1 MIHVRVRPEDIS
13 EGWLEKAQRLTAEL
27 EVLKD
32 DGPEVPEERRK
43 SASDKRKALI
53 EKNSGV
59 WKELKG
65 VLMRWSHG
73 KCWYSELKDP
83 GSDFH
88 VDHFRP
94 KGRVRNQGDED
105 IEGYWFL
112 AFDWRNYRL
121 SVAWC
126 NSAHSA
132 DGGPAQGKQDQ
143 FPIRR
148 TDKRARCCA
157 DDLGAE
163 ECVLLDPTNE
173 WDVTLLDFDEEGL
186 PVPTTEGW
194 ARERVLETRR
204 ILHLDAPRMVE
215 ARQRIWRRCRE
226 VLQSAHRLVNQP
238 REELGGLDQRQQ
250 RERMQELRDMISPG
264 AELSAVARACI
275 AKSGYAWAYRLL
287 SAA

>member
-27 EVLKD
+27 EAFKD

-73 KCWYSELKDP
+73 KCWYSELKDH

-94 KGRVRNQGDED
+94 KGRVRDQGEED
-105 IEGYWFL
+105 TEGYWFL
-112 AFDWRNYRL
+112 AFDWKNYRL

-143 FPIRR
+143 FPVGPKG
-148 TDKRARCCA
+148 KRATCKE
-157 DDLGAE
+157 DDLDRE
-163 ECVLLDPTNE
+163 NCVLLDPTNAN
-173 WDVTLLDFDEEGL
+173 DVVLVDFDETGL
-186 PVPTTEGW
+186 PVATAGGWTTTRV
-194 ARERVLETRR
+194 RETTR
-204 ILHLDAPRMVE
+204 ILHLDAPRMLE
-215 ARQRIWRRCRE
+215 ARQAVWRTC
-226 VLQSAHRLVNQP
+226 
-238 REELGGLDQRQQ
+238 REELASAHALINQESEDMGTLDKAELKRSLKRL
-250 RERMQELRDMISPG
+250 RELIAPQS
-264 AELSAVARACI
+264 ELSAVARACI
-275 AKSGYAWAYRLL
+275 VKFGYRWALSLL
-287 SAA
+287 NAA